1 MDITFILQQ
10 SPFKLTLHLQGECGY
25 RGERVVTKNGGGLG
39 LQVQVLISKE
49 EIAKRVKE
57 LGEQISNDFCDKDLI
72 VVGIL
77 KGAVIFMSDL
87 IREIGIPLEVDFM
100 ATSSYGQST
109 KTSGVVQLLKDLDTP
124 IEGRDVLIVED
135 IIDSG
140 LTLSYLSQLLQS
152 RKPASIKTAV
162 LLDKPDRR
170 QTDFVPDYVGFS
182 IPDQFVIGYGLDFNH
197 KYRELPYIGVVNE

>member
-1 MDITFILQQ
+1 MQQ
-10 SPFKLTLHLQGECGY
+10 PLFKLTLHLQGEYGG
-25 RGERVVTKNGGGLG
+25 RGERVVTKIGGGVG
-39 LQVQVLISKE
+39 LQIQVLFSPDD
-49 EIAKRVKE
+49 IAKRVGE
-57 LGEQISNDFCDKDLI
+57 LGQEISRDFSGKDLV

-87 IREIGIPLEVDFM
+87 IREISVPLEMDFM

-109 KTSGVVQLLKDLDTP
+109 KTTGVVQLLKDLDTA
-124 IEGRDVLIVED
+124 IEGKHVLIVED

-140 LTLSYLSQLLQS
+140 LTLSYLSQLLLS

-170 QTDFVPDYVGFS
+170 QIEFVPDYIGFC

-197 KYRELPYIGVVNE
+197 KFRELPYVGVVSD